1 MGTQMGPESISKGAK
16 KIRPSIV
23 AVTVKPIRRRRIEP
37 DTKRAKKPM
46 SWVEFGAW
54 V

>member
-1 MGTQMGPESISKGAK
+1 MGTQMGLESISNGAK
-16 KIRPSIV
+16 KIRPRIV
-23 AVTVKPIRRRRIEP
+23 AVTVKPMRRRRIEP
-37 DTKRAKKPM
+37 DTKRVKKPM